1 MTLLSIFW
9 ILIGVNFLVLIAIR
23 FGFGKDLMTTIF
35 WILVGANVFQNQIK
49 LQSIP
54 KN

>member
-35 WILVGANVFQNQIK
+35 WILVGVNV
-49 LQSIP
+49 LTLLSILWYG
-54 KN
+54 KY

>member
-35 WILVGANVFQNQIK
+35 WILVGANV
-49 LQSIP
+49 LTLLSILWYG
-54 KN
+54 KY

>member
-23 FGFGKDLMTTIF
+23 FGFEKDLMTTIF
-35 WILVGANVFQNQIK
+35 WILVGVNV
-49 LQSIP
+49 LTLLSILWYG
-54 KN
+54 KY